1 MTTPTPESVALDA
14 PLDYVVNP
22 PTDQDLAES
31 DDMVWTGT
39 ETAPV
44 LLPGWVLVS
53 VLANVFMSAALLALV
68 AYAVSRL

>member
-31 DDMVWTGT
+31 DVMVWMDPERAT
-39 ETAPV
+39 V